1 MTHLGAPLRGPDN
14 GHGPSGVVES
24 GQEDFLSQEL
34 QGGCDRDGNESSDNP
49 E

>member
-1 MTHLGAPLRGPDN
+1 MTRYR
-14 GHGPSGVVES
+14 PSGVIES
-24 GQEDFLSQEL
+24 REKDFLSQEL